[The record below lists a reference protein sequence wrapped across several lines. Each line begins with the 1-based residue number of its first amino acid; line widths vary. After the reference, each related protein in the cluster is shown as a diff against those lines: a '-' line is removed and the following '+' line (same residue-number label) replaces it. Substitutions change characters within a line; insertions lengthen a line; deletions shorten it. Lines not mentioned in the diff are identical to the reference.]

1 MKKFIFTC
9 IACMIAGLAF
19 VGCSEDDDFVPNYS
33 ERQEKAFALFNGT
46 WADIQFSNLS
56 GGQLGSLLP
65 DPDLIV
71 FGTHFDKEIEI
82 TRDDYMN
89 GQEHLYYAQG
99 ECTYK
104 AFDIVDEVYEDI
116 ECYYYIN
123 SDADYM
129 ALYDKETNQRYKG
142 FDMDIQSET
151 RIVLHDPNLTLPYI
165 FVKQ

>member
-1 MKKFIFTC
+1 MKRFILVL
-9 IACMIAGLAF
+9 AMILPMIL
-19 VGCSEDDDFVPNYS
+19 VGCSDDDEQLSSYS

-71 FGTHFDKEIEI
+71 FGNHYDKEIEV
-82 TRDDYMN
+82 TKNDYMD
-89 GQEHLYYAQG
+89 GEEHLFFAQG

-104 AFDIVDEVYEDI
+104 AFVIVDKVYEDV
-116 ECYYYIN
+116 ECYYFVN
-123 SDADYM
+123 RDADYF
-129 ALYDKETNQRYKG
+129 ALYDKKTNRRYKG
-142 FDMDIQSET
+142 FDMDIKSET
-151 RIVLHDPNLTLPYI
+151 KIHLHDPDLSLPYI